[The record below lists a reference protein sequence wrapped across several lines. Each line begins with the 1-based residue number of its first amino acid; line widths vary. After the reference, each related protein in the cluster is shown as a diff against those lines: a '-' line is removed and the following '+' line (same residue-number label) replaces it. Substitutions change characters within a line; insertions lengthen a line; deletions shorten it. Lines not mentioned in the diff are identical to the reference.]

1 MQSTDY
7 KFHRYKFDLVID
19 ATSKHNLAAMAF
31 NATDIKSFQYVLIV
45 RAGLAVSERREMS
58 KSEIEREVFIE
69 FTEAVARCAIP
80 SNLNGMNSALLLRS
94 KNFLRQTCLD
104 ADLHTGDS
112 LWRKFAEIKKIICN
126 DFTDLYVKFL
136 PGGQPPSGLSLEDVL
151 EKTRVAVFERYEL
164 KKNKDSI
171 NKCPPTWLP
180 TEWLAF
186 VTYGKPSASPQDI
199 FNIG

>member
-80 SNLNGMNSALLLRS
+80 SNLNGIMIR
-94 KNFLRQTCLD
+94 T
-104 ADLHTGDS
+104 
-112 LWRKFAEIKKIICN
+112 
-126 DFTDLYVKFL
+126 TD
-136 PGGQPPSGLSLEDVL
+136 
-151 EKTRVAVFERYEL
+151 TR
-164 KKNKDSI
+164 KKNVFPITRIRVSRFCIRVYDKEWPLSRFFLKFRNKTQNETDFGFRLFSI
-171 NKCPPTWLP
+171 FD
-180 TEWLAF
+180 ES
-186 VTYGKPSASPQDI
+186 PSHRFI
-199 FNIG
+199 F